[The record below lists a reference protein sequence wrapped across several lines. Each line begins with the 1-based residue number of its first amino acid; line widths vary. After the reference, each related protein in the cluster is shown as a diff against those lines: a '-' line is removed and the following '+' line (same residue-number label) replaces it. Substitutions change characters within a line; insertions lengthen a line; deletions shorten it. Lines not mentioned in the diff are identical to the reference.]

1 MILININKPK
11 KGLKKETQIY
21 RRVKR
26 NSRTHT
32 HTQAHTHTQ
41 TQRLMQLGMFRQK
54 KKEVSDY
61 YF

>member
-32 HTQAHTHTQ
+32 HTQAHTHTNTTVDATWDVPPEEERSQ
-41 TQRLMQLGMFRQK
+41 
-54 KKEVSDY
+54 
-61 YF
+61 